1 MANYVKQE
9 LPNLNGKGEDRS
21 YYRILKRGNVN
32 NEQLI
37 DRICNVGGSS
47 LSRGAIIHV
56 LTTVAEEMA
65 RQLADGY
72 SVTLDG
78 IGTFSATIGVKEGK
92 EQDTFYGEEVKRNA
106 KSLEVKNVTF
116 RSDKELVKEVNRRC
130 DLKRASVFQIHR
142 SKYNKEERLKLAL
155 DYLSSH
161 SVMRIQDYVELTGLS
176 RTSATLELKEFRE
189 NPESGITFN
198 GRGTTKVYIKRG

>member
-1 MANYVKQE
+1 M
-9 LPNLNGKGEDRS
+9 PDLNGKGEDKS
-21 YYRILKRGNVN
+21 YYRIQKYGNVSTDK
-32 NEQLI
+32 LLH
-37 DRICNVGGSS
+37 RICDRGGSG
-47 LSRGAIIHV
+47 LSRGSVAHV
-56 LTTVAEEMA
+56 LDTVSEE
-65 RQLADGY
+65 LAYLLASGY
-72 SVTLDG
+72 SVTIDG
-78 IGTFSATIGVKEGK
+78 FGTFSASIGVREDK
-92 EQDTFYGEEVKRNA
+92 EQDTMDGDEVKRNA
-106 KSLEVKNVTF
+106 RSLEVKNVTF

-130 DLKRASVFQIHR
+130 ELERAGVRRVHR